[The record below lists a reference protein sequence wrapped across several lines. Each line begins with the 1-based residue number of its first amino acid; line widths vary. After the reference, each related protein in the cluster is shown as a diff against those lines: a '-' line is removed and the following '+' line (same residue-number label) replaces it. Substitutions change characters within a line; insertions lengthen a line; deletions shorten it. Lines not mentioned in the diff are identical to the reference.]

1 MAYHPLGGSAVYCA
15 KKLVDMSIYLTRS
28 DWKRLPNCL
37 IKMCHYSSPGWLSKE
52 KGTGNFLFA
61 FWRYGVV
68 ECNFVRRILSR
79 AIILHSLMME
89 WPPILGLWF
98 IDWRQ
103 LKSLLHLV
111 SVIKNYPTC
120 FCGKQAPTNK
130 SLATGSISNE
140 RNETIQCSYF
150 GFDKHSRNT
159 YKASVGTDKYSLHWV
174 LWLGG

>member
-1 MAYHPLGGSAVYCA
+1 MAYHPQGGSAVYCA

-28 DWKRLPNCL
+28 DWKCLPNCL

-68 ECNFVRRILSR
+68 ECHAERRILFR

-89 WPPILGLWF
+89 WPPMGLWF

-103 LKSLLHLV
+103 LKSLLHLA
-111 SVIKNYPTC
+111 SVIKNYSTC
-120 FCGKQAPTNK
+120 FLVAYKHRQTNLWPLIQF
-130 SLATGSISNE
+130 LANLSNVM
-140 RNETIQCSYF
+140 NLSNALILVLTKILAFLKGQC
-150 GFDKHSRNT
+150 
-159 YKASVGTDKYSLHWV
+159 
-174 LWLGG
+174 

>member
-68 ECNFVRRILSR
+68 ERNAERRILSR

-89 WPPILGLWF
+89 WPPMGLWF

-103 LKSLLHLV
+103 LKSLLHLA
-111 SVIKNYPTC
+111 SVIKKL
-120 FCGKQAPTNK
+120 FDLFSCGIQAPANK
-130 SLATGSISNE
+130 SLASDSISSQSVE
-140 RNETIQCSYF
+140 RNEPI
-150 GFDKHSRNT
+150 
-159 YKASVGTDKYSLHWV
+159 ALILV
-174 LWLGG
+174 LTKILAFLKG